1 MAKAGHRRKFA
12 YRASRS
18 PVSSRRVTDYRLPPA
33 EDVDA
38 SREWFL
44 IYTNP
49 KCERRAQLGLM
60 RAGYQTYLPTMRR
73 VIERPGYPAR
83 ETIVP
88 MFPRYLFVSGR
99 QRTMIRTIDG
109 VQDVVRN
116 GLDWAQ
122 VPSPAITAMISFQ
135 NEVVIEPPKHWK
147 GQTVMVGDGPFSGFQ
162 VIIAKMLDHD
172 CAQVLVSIFGR
183 QTPVTLHVAQMEA
196 A

>member
-1 MAKAGHRRKFA
+1 MAKPGQRRKFA

-18 PVSSRRVTDYRLPPA
+18 PVSSRRVTDFRMPPA

-73 VIERPGYPAR
+73 VIEKPGYPATER
-83 ETIVP
+83 IVP
-88 MFPRYLFVSGR
+88 MFPRYLFVSGK
-99 QRTMIRTIDG
+99 QRTMIRSIDG

-122 VPSPAITAMISFQ
+122 VPSFAIAAMVSFQ
-135 NEVVIEPPKHWK
+135 NETVIEPPKHWK
-147 GQTVMVGDGPFSGFQ
+147 GQAVMVTDGPFSSFQ
-162 VIIAKMLDHD
+162 AVVAKMLDHD
-172 CAQVLVSIFGR
+172 CAQVLVSLFGR
-183 QTPVTLHVAQMEA
+183 QTAVTLHVDQMEA